1 MTREAGGGG
10 PAMAGTLLRMEQ
22 ITKRFPGV
30 TALGDVSLSCER
42 GEVLA
47 LVGENGA
54 GKSTLM
60 KILSGAYRPD
70 TGRIVFKRQEIQ
82 LSSPRQAQQLGIAI
96 IMQEFNLLPHLTV
109 EENIWL
115 GREPMKGYGV
125 IDGRAMAARSQALL
139 ESLHVRLHPDQ
150 LVGDLTVAQCQFV
163 EIAKALSLGADLI
176 IMDEPSSTL
185 TEHEL
190 DHLFGIIR
198 ELKQREV
205 AVIYISHR
213 LNEVFQIADRVVV
226 LKDGKLVGSR
236 AIHEVTRSDL
246 VQMMVGRTLADT
258 FPPRRPGARSPVL
271 RVSRL
276 SRRGVLHEI
285 SLEVGAGEIVGL
297 AGLVGAGRTELARA
311 LFGAD
316 PIDAGTVE
324 VFGKAV
330 HIRGPHDAVRAGMAL
345 VPEDRKLEGLIQ
357 LLSIRHN
364 VGLPNLDLFRRV
376 GFMRQAHEREVCLE
390 WFRQLAIRAA
400 GPDQLAVSLSGGNQ
414 QKVVLAK
421 WLVRQPRLIMLDEP
435 TRGIDVGAKAEIY
448 RIMRQLADAGTAIL
462 MISSE
467 LPEILGM
474 ADRILVMHE
483 GRLTA
488 ELDGA
493 TATEEAIMAAAT
505 GTAAEGPSR

>member
-1 MTREAGGGG
+1 MTRQAGDGTQT
-10 PAMAGTLLRMEQ
+10 MAAPLLRMEQ

-30 TALGDVSLSCER
+30 TALGGVSLACDR

-70 TGRIVFKRQEIQ
+70 AGRIVFQGREIH
-82 LSSPRQAQQLGIAI
+82 LASPRQAQQLGIAI

-115 GREPMKGYGV
+115 GREPLRGWGV
-125 IDGRAMAARSQALL
+125 IDGRAMRARSEELIA
-139 ESLHVRLHPDQ
+139 SLGVRLQPDAQ
-150 LVGDLTVAQCQFV
+150 VGDLTVAQCQFV

-190 DHLFGIIR
+190 DSLFRIIG
-198 ELKQREV
+198 ELKQRGV

-213 LNEVFQIADRVVV
+213 LNEVFRIADRVTV
-226 LKDGKLVGSR
+226 LKDGALVGSR
-236 AIHEVTRSDL
+236 AIGKVTRNDL

-258 FPPRRPGARSPVL
+258 FPLRRGGAHSPVL
-271 RVSRL
+271 RVDRL
-276 SRRGVLHEI
+276 SRRDLLHDI
-285 SLEVGAGEIVGL
+285 SLEVRAGEIVGL

-311 LFGAD
+311 IFGAD
-316 PIDAGTVE
+316 PIDSGTVE
-324 VFGKAV
+324 LFGRPV
-330 HIRGPHDAVRAGMAL
+330 RIRGPHDAVRAGMAL
-345 VPEDRKLEGLIQ
+345 IPEDRKLEGLIQ
-357 LLSIRHN
+357 LLSIRRN
-364 VGLPNLDLFRRV
+364 VGLPNLDRFGRFGFVRARR
-376 GFMRQAHEREVCLE
+376 EREACLE
-390 WFRQLAIRAA
+390 WFRKLDVRAA
-400 GPDQLAVSLSGGNQ
+400 GPEQLAVSLSGGNQ

-421 WLVRQPRLIMLDEP
+421 WLVRQPGLIILDEP
-435 TRGIDVGAKAEIY
+435 TRGIDVGAKAEVY
-448 RIMRQLADAGTAIL
+448 RIMRQLAESGTAIL

-493 TATEEAIMAAAT
+493 TTTEEAIMAAAT
-505 GTAAEGPSR
+505 DSTT

>member
-1 MTREAGGGG
+1 MTRQAGDDTQT
-10 PAMAGTLLRMEQ
+10 MAAPLLRMEQ

-30 TALGDVSLSCER
+30 TALGGVSLACDR

-70 TGRIVFKRQEIQ
+70 AGRIVFQGREIH
-82 LSSPRQAQQLGIAI
+82 LASPRQAQQLGIAI

-115 GREPMKGYGV
+115 GREPLRGWGV
-125 IDGRAMAARSQALL
+125 IDGRAMRARSVELIA
-139 ESLHVRLHPDQ
+139 SLGVRLQPDAQ
-150 LVGDLTVAQCQFV
+150 VGDLTVAQCQFV

-190 DHLFGIIR
+190 DSLFRIIG
-198 ELKQREV
+198 ELKQRGV

-213 LNEVFQIADRVVV
+213 LNEVFRIADRVTV
-226 LKDGKLVGSR
+226 LKDGALVGSR
-236 AIHEVTRSDL
+236 AIGEVTRNDL

-258 FPPRRPGARSPVL
+258 FPPRRGGAHSPVL
-271 RVSRL
+271 RVDRL
-276 SRRGVLHEI
+276 SQRDLLHDI
-285 SLEVGAGEIVGL
+285 SLEVHAGEIVGL

-311 LFGAD
+311 IFGAD

-324 VFGKAV
+324 LFGRPLR
-330 HIRGPHDAVRAGMAL
+330 IRGPHDAVRAGMAL
-345 VPEDRKLEGLIQ
+345 IPEDRKLEGLIQ
-357 LLSIRHN
+357 LLSIRRN
-364 VGLPNLDLFRRV
+364 VGLPNLDRFGHFGFVRARR
-376 GFMRQAHEREVCLE
+376 EREACLE
-390 WFRQLAIRAA
+390 WCRKLDVRAA
-400 GPDQLAVSLSGGNQ
+400 GPEQLAVSLSGGNQ

-421 WLVRQPRLIMLDEP
+421 WLVRQPGLIILDEP
-435 TRGIDVGAKAEIY
+435 TRGIDVGAKAEVY
-448 RIMRQLADAGTAIL
+448 RIMRQLAESGTAIL

-488 ELDGA
+488 ELDGG
-493 TATEEAIMAAAT
+493 TTTEEAIMAAAT
-505 GTAAEGPSR
+505 DSTT

>member
-1 MTREAGGGG
+1 
-10 PAMAGTLLRMEQ
+10 MANSLLRMEQ
-22 ITKRFPGV
+22 ISKRFPGV
-30 TALGDVSLSCER
+30 TALAGVSLSCDR

-70 TGRIVFKRQEIQ
+70 AGRIVFKGREIQ
-82 LSSPRQAQQLGIAI
+82 ISSPAQAQQLGIAI

-115 GREPMKGYGV
+115 GREPVKGYGV
-125 IDGRAMAARSQALL
+125 IDGRTMTARSQALI
-139 ESLHVRLHPDQ
+139 ESLNVRLQPDQ
-150 LVGDLTVAQCQFV
+150 LVSDLSVAQRQFV

-190 DHLFGIIR
+190 DYLFRVIG
-198 ELKQREV
+198 ELKQRGV

-213 LNEVFQIADRVVV
+213 LGEVFHIADRATV
-226 LKDGKLVGSR
+226 LKDGALVGSR
-236 AIHEVTRSDL
+236 AIREVTQGDL

-258 FPPRRPGARSPVL
+258 FPPRRGGERSPVL
-271 RVSRL
+271 RVGGL
-276 SRRGVLHEI
+276 SRRGVLHDI
-285 SLEVGAGEIVGL
+285 SLEVRAGEIVGL
-297 AGLVGAGRTELARA
+297 AGLVGAGRTQLARA
-311 LFGAD
+311 IFGAD
-316 PIDAGTVE
+316 PIDGGTVE
-324 VFGKAV
+324 LFGKAV
-330 HIRGPHDAVRAGMAL
+330 RLRGPHDAVRAGMAL
-345 VPEDRKLEGLIQ
+345 IPEDRKLEGLIQ

-364 VGLPNLDLFRRV
+364 IGLPNLDMFRRF
-376 GFMRQAHEREVCLE
+376 GFIRQRQEREACLQ
-390 WFRQLAIRAA
+390 WFRQLDIRAA

-414 QKVVLAK
+414 QKIVLAK
-421 WLVRQPRLIMLDEP
+421 WLVRHPGLIILDEP

-448 RIMRQLADAGTAIL
+448 RIMRQLADTGTAIL

-474 ADRILVMHE
+474 ANRILVMRE

-493 TATEEAIMAAAT
+493 TATEESIMAAAT
-505 GTAAEGPSR
+505 GTAAERPVP